1 MSLLC
6 GADRLALRVA
16 RKEILDVLL
25 SEGLV
30 LVGVPAT
37 SLVLIAPAAGWLA
50 LAVPFCVCTS
60 SSCTSTLLAS

>member
-25 SEGLV
+25 SEDLV
-30 LVGVPAT
+30 LVDVPAT
-37 SLVLIAPAAGWLA
+37 SLLLIAPAACWLA
-50 LAVPFCVCTS
+50 LAVPFCMCTQ
-60 SSCTSTLLAS
+60 AAAAPARF